1 MMGRPVPASV
11 PSSLAI
17 DLLQKIRNTFGLDE
31 ARLSVRN
38 PVRLLSAPT
47 FSTYCGSSLSPMIG
61 TSHAVPCFS
70 HPAAFIFVRRSSS
83 PIPLV

>member
-11 PSSLAI
+11 PSSLGI
-17 DLLQKIRNTFGLDE
+17 DLLQKIRNTFGLYE

-47 FSTYCGSSLSPMIG
+47 FT
-61 TSHAVPCFS
+61 T
-70 HPAAFIFVRRSSS
+70 
-83 PIPLV
+83 